1 MHVLKT
7 GKDVKLKDKVNHS
20 KWHVHMSNSNKKI
33 LNVSF
38 NDEQFLIDKIA
49 YELIRDGFN
58 ADNTVI
64 ITVSTD
70 YSSIIGQTLRHLL
83 SSNGEIC
90 DGFGVDVPY
99 PDEHWDDKYLSELD
113 SIMAIYGNKLQNKRV
128 LLVEAGVIRG
138 GNYTFLDKYLK
149 EKNIVDIYTVAMFEN
164 IGSTYI
170 SNYVG
175 EYYNNNTEDL
185 TFWWEMDNNHW
196 K

>member
-1 MHVLKT
+1 MQSLQWQEV
-7 GKDVKLKDKVNHS
+7 
-20 KWHVHMSNSNKKI
+20 MSNSNKKI

-38 NDEQFLIDKIA
+38 NDEQFLIDNIA
-49 YELIRDGFN
+49 TELIRDGFS

-99 PDEHWDDKYLSELD
+99 PDEHWDDKYISELN
-113 SIMAIYGNKLQNKRV
+113 SIMDIYQHKINNKRV

-149 EKNIVDIYTVAMFEN
+149 DMGITDIYTVAMFES
-164 IGSTYI
+164 IGSAYI
-170 SNYVG
+170 SSYVG
-175 EYYNNNTEDL
+175 EYYNDSVEDL

-196 K
+196 Q

>member
-1 MHVLKT
+1 MQSLQ
-7 GKDVKLKDKVNHS
+7 
-20 KWHVHMSNSNKKI
+20 WHVHMSSSNKKI

-38 NDEQFLIDKIA
+38 NDEQFLIELIA
-49 YELIRDGFN
+49 SELIRDGFN

-99 PDEHWDDKYLSELD
+99 PDEHWDNRYLNELD
-113 SIMAIYGNKLQNKRV
+113 YLMAVYGNKLQNKRV

-138 GNYTFLDKYLK
+138 GNYIFLDKYLR
-149 EKNIVDIYTVAMFEN
+149 EKGITNIFTVAMFEN
-164 IGSTYI
+164 TGSAYN

-175 EYYNNNTEDL
+175 EYYNDSTEDL
-185 TFWWEMDNNHW
+185 TFWWEMENNHW

>member
-1 MHVLKT
+1 MQSLQWQEV
-7 GKDVKLKDKVNHS
+7 
-20 KWHVHMSNSNKKI
+20 MSNNNKKI

-38 NDEQFLIDKIA
+38 NDEQFLIDNIA
-49 YELIRDGFN
+49 TELIRDGFS

-99 PDEHWDDKYLSELD
+99 PDEHWDDKYISELN
-113 SIMAIYGNKLQNKRV
+113 SIMDIYQHKINNKRV

-149 EKNIVDIYTVAMFEN
+149 DMGITDIYTVAMFES
-164 IGSTYI
+164 IGSAYI
-170 SNYVG
+170 SSYVG
-175 EYYNNNTEDL
+175 EYYNDSVEDL

-196 K
+196 Q

>member
-1 MHVLKT
+1 MQSLQWHVL
-7 GKDVKLKDKVNHS
+7 
-20 KWHVHMSNSNKKI
+20 MSNNNRDI

-49 YELIRDGFN
+49 FELIKDGFN

-83 SSNGEIC
+83 SYNREIC

-99 PDEHWDDKYLSELD
+99 PDEHWDDKYLDELS
-113 SIMAIYGNKLQNKRV
+113 SIMSIYGHKLQNKRV

-138 GNYTFLDKYLK
+138 GNYTFLDNYLRQRD
-149 EKNIVDIYTVAMFEN
+149 ITDIYTVAMFEN
-164 IGSTYI
+164 IESIYK

-175 EYYNNNTEDL
+175 EYYDNDTEDL

>member
-1 MHVLKT
+1 MQSLQ
-7 GKDVKLKDKVNHS
+7 
-20 KWHVHMSNSNKKI
+20 WHAVMSNNKRI

-38 NDEQFLIDKIA
+38 NDEKFLIEKIA
-49 YELIRDGFN
+49 SELIIDGFN

-64 ITVSTD
+64 VTVSTD
-70 YSSIIGQTLRHLL
+70 YSSIIGQTLRHSL

-99 PDEHWDDKYLSELD
+99 PDEHWDSNYIDELD
-113 SIMAIYGNKLQNKRV
+113 IAIAINQDKMKGKKV

-149 EKNIVDIYTVAMFEN
+149 DRGILNIHTVAMFEN
-164 IGSTYI
+164 MFSAYS

-175 EYYNNNTEDL
+175 EYYNNTLEDL
-185 TFWWEMDNNHW
+185 TFWWEKDNNHW

>member
-1 MHVLKT
+1 
-7 GKDVKLKDKVNHS
+7 
-20 KWHVHMSNSNKKI
+20 MSNSNKKI

-38 NDEQFLIDKIA
+38 NDEQFLIDNIA
-49 YELIRDGFN
+49 TELIRDGFS

-99 PDEHWDDKYLSELD
+99 PDEHWDDKYISELN
-113 SIMAIYGNKLQNKRV
+113 SIMDIYQHKINNKRV

-138 GNYTFLDKYLK
+138 GNYTFLDMYLK
-149 EKNIVDIYTVAMFEN
+149 DMGITDIYTVAMFEN
-164 IGSTYI
+164 VGSVYN

-175 EYYNNNTEDL
+175 EYYNDSTEDL
-185 TFWWEMDNNHW
+185 TFWWETDNNHW

>member
-1 MHVLKT
+1 
-7 GKDVKLKDKVNHS
+7 
-20 KWHVHMSNSNKKI
+20 MSNNRKI
-33 LNVSF
+33 LHVSF
-38 NDEQFLIDKIA
+38 NDEKFLIDKIA
-49 YELIRDGFN
+49 SELIRDGFN

-64 ITVSTD
+64 VTVSID

-99 PDEHWDDKYLSELD
+99 PNEHWDDKYLGELD
-113 SIMAIYGNKLQNKRV
+113 GIMAIYGHNLQNKRV

-149 EKNIVDIYTVAMFEN
+149 NMGITDIYTVAMFEN
-164 IGSTYI
+164 VKSSYN

-175 EYYNNNTEDL
+175 EYYNDTTEDL

-196 K
+196 Q

>member
-1 MHVLKT
+1 
-7 GKDVKLKDKVNHS
+7 
-20 KWHVHMSNSNKKI
+20 MSSSNKKT

-38 NDEQFLIDKIA
+38 NDEQFLIELIA
-49 YELIRDGFN
+49 SELIRDGFN

-99 PDEHWDDKYLSELD
+99 PDEHWDNRYLNELD
-113 SIMAIYGNKLQNKRV
+113 YIMAVYGNKLQNKRV

-138 GNYTFLDKYLK
+138 GNYTFLDKYLR
-149 EKNIVDIYTVAMFEN
+149 EKGITNIFTVAMFEN
-164 IGSTYI
+164 TGSVYN

-175 EYYNNNTEDL
+175 EYYNDSTEDL
-185 TFWWEMDNNHW
+185 TFWWEMENNHW

>member
-1 MHVLKT
+1 MQSLQ
-7 GKDVKLKDKVNHS
+7 
-20 KWHVHMSNSNKKI
+20 WHVHMSSSNKKI
-33 LNVSF
+33 LNVSY
-38 NDEQFLIDKIA
+38 NDEQFLIELIA
-49 YELIRDGFN
+49 SELIRDGFN

-83 SSNGEIC
+83 SSGGEIC

-99 PDEHWDDKYLSELD
+99 PDEHWDNRYLNELD
-113 SIMAIYGNKLQNKRV
+113 YLMAVYGNKLQNKRV

-138 GNYTFLDKYLK
+138 GNYTFLDKYLR
-149 EKNIVDIYTVAMFEN
+149 EKGITNIFTVAMFEN
-164 IGSTYI
+164 TGSAYN

-175 EYYNNNTEDL
+175 EYYNDSTEDL
-185 TFWWEMDNNHW
+185 TFWWEMENNHW

>member
-1 MHVLKT
+1 
-7 GKDVKLKDKVNHS
+7 
-20 KWHVHMSNSNKKI
+20 MSNSNKKI

-38 NDEQFLIDKIA
+38 NDEQFLIDNIA
-49 YELIRDGFN
+49 TELIRDGFS

-99 PDEHWDDKYLSELD
+99 PDEHWDDKYISELN
-113 SIMAIYGNKLQNKRV
+113 SIMDIYQHKINNKRV

-138 GNYTFLDKYLK
+138 GNYIFLDKYLIK
-149 EKNIVDIYTVAMFEN
+149 ETLTELLVLFAQKFPESKTSVSIIM
-164 IGSTYI
+164 
-170 SNYVG
+170 NY
-175 EYYNNNTEDL
+175 YYSQ
-185 TFWWEMDNNHW
+185 F
-196 K
+196 

>member
-1 MHVLKT
+1 
-7 GKDVKLKDKVNHS
+7 
-20 KWHVHMSNSNKKI
+20 MSNNKES
-33 LNVSF
+33 LDVSF

-49 YELIRDGFN
+49 FELIRDGFN

-70 YSSIIGQTLRHLL
+70 YSSIIGQALRHLL

-99 PDEHWDDKYLSELD
+99 PDEHWDEKYISELNSVVD
-113 SIMAIYGNKLQNKRV
+113 IYQHKLKNKRL

-138 GNYTFLDKYLK
+138 GNYTFLDKYLR
-149 EKNIVDIYTVAMFEN
+149 ERGLVDIYTVAMFEN
-164 IGSTYI
+164 TGSFYN
-170 SNYVG
+170 SDYVG
-175 EYYNNNTEDL
+175 EYYDNNIQDL
-185 TFWWEMDNNHW
+185 TFWWETYNNHW

>member
-1 MHVLKT
+1 MQSLQWQE
-7 GKDVKLKDKVNHS
+7 L
-20 KWHVHMSNSNKKI
+20 MSNNNKKI

-49 YELIRDGFN
+49 FELIRDGFN

-99 PDEHWDDKYLSELD
+99 PDEYWDDKYLSELG
-113 SIMAIYGNKLQNKRV
+113 SIMDIYQHKINNKRV

-149 EKNIVDIYTVAMFEN
+149 ERHIVDIYTVAMFEN
-164 IGSTYI
+164 VGSVYN
-170 SNYVG
+170 SGYVG
-175 EYYNNNTEDL
+175 EYYNDSTEDL

>member
-1 MHVLKT
+1 MT
-7 GKDVKLKDKVNHS
+7 N
-20 KWHVHMSNSNKKI
+20 NKKI

-38 NDEQFLIDKIA
+38 NDEQFLIELIA
-49 YELIRDGFN
+49 SELIRDGFN

-70 YSSIIGQTLRHLL
+70 YSSIIGQALRHLL
-83 SSNGEIC
+83 SSGGEIC

-99 PDEHWDDKYLSELD
+99 PDEHWDNRYLNELD
-113 SIMAIYGNKLQNKRV
+113 YLMAVYGNKLQNKRV

-138 GNYTFLDKYLK
+138 SNYTFLDKYLK
-149 EKNIVDIYTVAMFEN
+149 EKGITDIYTVAMFEN
-164 IGSTYI
+164 VGSAYN

-175 EYYNNNTEDL
+175 EYYNDSTEDL
-185 TFWWEMDNNHW
+185 TFWWEMENNHW

>member
-1 MHVLKT
+1 
-7 GKDVKLKDKVNHS
+7 
-20 KWHVHMSNSNKKI
+20 MSNSNKKI

-38 NDEQFLIDKIA
+38 NDEQFLIDNIA
-49 YELIRDGFN
+49 TELIRDGFS

-99 PDEHWDDKYLSELD
+99 PDEYWDDKYLSELN
-113 SIMAIYGNKLQNKRV
+113 SIMDIYQHKINNKRV
-128 LLVEAGVIRG
+128 LLVEAGVIKG

-149 EKNIVDIYTVAMFEN
+149 DMGITDIYTVAMFEN
-164 IGSTYI
+164 VGSVYN

-175 EYYNNNTEDL
+175 EYYNDSTEDL
-185 TFWWEMDNNHW
+185 TFWWETDNNHW

>member
-1 MHVLKT
+1 MQSLQ
-7 GKDVKLKDKVNHS
+7 
-20 KWHVHMSNSNKKI
+20 WHVHMSSSNKKI
-33 LNVSF
+33 LNVSY
-38 NDEQFLIDKIA
+38 NDEQFLIELIA
-49 YELIRDGFN
+49 SELIRDGFN

-99 PDEHWDDKYLSELD
+99 PDEHWDNRYLNELD
-113 SIMAIYGNKLQNKRV
+113 YLMAVYGNKLQNKRV

-138 GNYTFLDKYLK
+138 GNYIFLDKYLK
-149 EKNIVDIYTVAMFEN
+149 EKGIVDIYTVAMFEN
-164 IGSTYI
+164 VGSAYN

-175 EYYNNNTEDL
+175 EYYNDSTEDL
-185 TFWWEMDNNHW
+185 TFWWEMENNHW